1 MMIEIDLMKIIFS
14 EVIHFRCLFGYSSLR
29 ALVGSRALDLAVTGS
44 VIDQVTYLIHL
55 MTV

>member
-1 MMIEIDLMKIIFS
+1 MIEIHLMKIMFS
-14 EVIHFRCLFGYSSLR
+14 EVIHFRCLLGYSSLR
-29 ALVGSRALDLAVTGS
+29 ALVGSRALDLAVTGA